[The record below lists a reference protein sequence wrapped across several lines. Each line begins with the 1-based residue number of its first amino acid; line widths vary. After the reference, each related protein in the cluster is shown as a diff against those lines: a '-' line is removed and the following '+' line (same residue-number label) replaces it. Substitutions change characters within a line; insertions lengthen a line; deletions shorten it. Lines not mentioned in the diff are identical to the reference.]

1 MEPTPTSSKTD
12 STGSHH
18 AATGDAL
25 PRNYRAAQSLI
36 SFVISF
42 TNSMNNSPRSLTMFL
57 MLCYISA
64 RSSEGLTPLH
74 IAAVW
79 GCYQNLKLLL
89 TNGGNPKIKDNVSY
103 RYACSKTL
111 VVTLFLIFMIFVPLY
126 RMGIHRGSLQSNRR
140 IGNVPCS
147 SRNIRAAQQTKMM
160 MTFLSFSTVRKP
172 LFDISS

>member
-1 MEPTPTSSKTD
+1 MEPIPTSSKTD

-18 AATGDAL
+18 AATGEAL
-25 PRNYRAAQSLI
+25 PRTYRAAQSLI

-42 TNSMNNSPRSLTMFL
+42 TNSMCNSPRSLTMFL
-57 MLCYISA
+57 MLRCISA

-89 TNGGNPKIKDNVSY
+89 MNGGNPKIKDNVSY
-103 RYACSKTL
+103 CYACIKTL
-111 VVTLFLIFMIFVPLY
+111 MATLFLVFMIFVPLY
-126 RMGIHRGSLQSNRR
+126 RMGIHQCSLQSNRR

-147 SRNIRAAQQTKMM
+147 SRNIKAAQQTKMM
-160 MTFLSFSTVRKP
+160 TTFLSSNTVRKL

>member
-42 TNSMNNSPRSLTMFL
+42 TNSMCNSPRNLTMFL
-57 MLCYISA
+57 MLCCISA
-64 RSSEGLTPLH
+64 RTSEGLTPLH

-89 TNGGNPKIKDNVSY
+89 TNGGNPKTKDNVSY
-103 RYACSKTL
+103 HDACNKTL
-111 VVTLFLIFMIFVPLY
+111 VVMLFLIFVILFPLY
-126 RMGIHRGSLQSNRR
+126 RMGIHQGSLQSNRR

-147 SRNIRAAQQTKMM
+147 STNIRAAQQTKMT
-160 MTFLSFSTVRKP
+160 TFLSFNTVRKP